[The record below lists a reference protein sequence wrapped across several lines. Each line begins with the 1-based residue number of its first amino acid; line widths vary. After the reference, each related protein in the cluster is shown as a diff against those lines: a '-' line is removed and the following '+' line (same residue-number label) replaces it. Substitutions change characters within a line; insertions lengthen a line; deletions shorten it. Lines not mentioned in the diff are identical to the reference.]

1 MSETYVVESNEYR
14 FILDKDS
21 LIVTQGT
28 YYQNEFRRKDISQIG
43 CTMTEEN
50 YRKYGMITITLSII
64 IFIAYYEIPR
74 LPEETIMIGGIVGIL
89 GLFLYLYTRK
99 ESQLVIDLVGGQQY
113 SYMIKTDISKITEL
127 SREIF
132 RTKKEEKNTLNHI

>member
-1 MSETYVVESNEYR
+1 
-14 FILDKDS
+14 
-21 LIVTQGT
+21 
-28 YYQNEFRRKDISQIG
+28 
-43 CTMTEEN
+43 MTEEN
-50 YRKYGMITITLSII
+50 YRKYGMIAITLSII